1 MEPRRLTLD
10 PYGGLERL
18 KLRMAGFRNK
28 AGEKIKH
35 VHRNPKYWALQLLM
49 EPKCHYSLRSSQGR
63 RSATNREFIPGMR
76 PSIICERSWRSNRPE
91 GGAGA
96 QVKSTDRL
104 SRKHYIYQTHD
115 SEQAVLSA
123 PSRWTYWNLE
133 KNVERQGCTHSRLGC
148 SEIMWRSSAS
158 FLAN

>member
-1 MEPRRLTLD
+1 MSVFLLKRQYWSLQAPLPLTCEYKFRYVQGVAHLLQDFSQQHFPFEPVALMEPRRLTLN

-18 KLRMAGFRNK
+18 KVRMAGFRNT

-49 EPKCHYSLRSSQGR
+49 EPKCHYSLRSSQGS

-76 PSIICERSWRSNRPE
+76 PSIICERSWRYNRPE

-104 SRKHYIYQTHD
+104 SRKH
-115 SEQAVLSA
+115 
-123 PSRWTYWNLE
+123 
-133 KNVERQGCTHSRLGC
+133 
-148 SEIMWRSSAS
+148 
-158 FLAN
+158 